1 MTGSAKSSLGFIIIA
16 FFFSGY
22 CGGES
27 STCLTVYKQG
37 GAPAVFQSPKCP
49 RWNWPSPSRSRTGD
63 ARCHAAALQGRR
75 KYQEDR
81 LLCALDLRIPFP
93 GKSGTKDV
101 LVGIAAVFDGHN
113 GAEASD
119 MASRLLLDYF
129 ALHINFLLDA
139 TFSSMTTTR
148 KLLIGRLPSNADHPV
163 IPLRDELMHLY
174 NLDANMQTR
183 RDSLPLKFDDSLH
196 LDIIKEAL
204 LRAIHDIDA
213 TFTKEASNR
222 KLNSGSTATV
232 ALFADGQLMVASI
245 GDSKALLCSEK
256 FETPDEARATLV
268 KLYRERRRNPDS
280 SSPSRFSDFK
290 LEHSNGRLRLIA
302 KELTKDHHPN
312 REDEKNRV
320 EAAGGY
326 VTEWAGVSRVNGQLA
341 VSRAI
346 GDLTFKSY
354 GVISAPEVLDWQ
366 PLLANDSYL
375 VVSSD
380 GIFEK
385 LKVQDV
391 CDRLGEVNN
400 QTSYGAGLPSYCSVS
415 LADCLVNTAFDKGS
429 MDNMAAVVV
438 PLKSN
443 LVSQLQ
449 RKEQSMGDNKYKINS
464 ALPSNTCAL
473 PLPDDVNSGPLQ
485 FKQAQPHATMFNRL
499 LVEVKNGSF
508 YCFYMSEHLI
518 GTSLGQMDNMN
529 DYMSD
534 LPQVLPAS
542 VEPFSGWCL
551 PSATAINENQDQCI
565 NPDSFAT
572 FLGLLESVPF
582 HGFGAN
588 NGTEEISF
596 PDSSYVLKKKFG
608 RGAFGEVWL
617 AFHWNCYQG
626 SNASS
631 WIQEDEN
638 TSKSGAHTNEY
649 ADNVTSSTSTDQYDA
664 NGPDNSFILKRI
676 MLCMLGV
683 IVRRRVSVMWALLSG
698 YLWVAVVLHRL
709 LLTVERGPTV
719 YLSGLREKH
728 FGELF
733 LNAYSISGSSSSAQT
748 SSPQS
753 ASSELDLSEE
763 GLKHIARYIEY
774 FESRYNDI
782 WLVFHHEGVSL
793 SKLMYTVEEAENIP
807 AGEKAEE
814 ASHGQ
819 ILRPSNWWT
828 WLKTTDS
835 GKEEM
840 RRIIWQLLL
849 GLKACH
855 DRNIT
860 HRDIK
865 PGKKYSDVN
874 GSSSS
879 VQSVIDI
886 KSGRCLKGAP
896 KGDYNFKTK
905 MRIIDFGSAL
915 DEFTMKHYY
924 GSVGPSR
931 AEQTHDYAPPEAI
944 MNSSWHRG
952 PTSLTLKYDMWSV
965 GVVIL
970 EMILGSPNVFDISSV
985 TRALLDQHIRGW
997 SENFKELAY
1006 KLRSF
1011 MEMCILIPGSS
1022 LKHGG
1027 ASSKQGGISL
1037 ASWKCS
1043 EEFFGEQIKS
1053 RDPLK
1058 IGFPNVWA
1066 LRLVRSLLQWYPEDR
1081 MNVDEALRHPYLQ
1094 PPPSS

>member
-1 MTGSAKSSLGFIIIA
+1 MIEPAQFLQLISFRFRFSRRNPSNRVFHRRHKPCKGGGKMTPSVLNPGFLIVLFLASS
-16 FFFSGY
+16 

-27 STCLTVYKQG
+27 STCLTVYKEG

-49 RWNWPSPSRSRTGD
+49 RWTLRNWASPSRSR
-63 ARCHAAALQGRR
+63 CHTAAIQGRR
-75 KYQEDR
+75 HYQEDR
-81 LLCALDLRIPFP
+81 VLCALDLRVPFP

-119 MASRLLLDYF
+119 MASKLLFDYF

-139 TFSSMTTTR
+139 TFSAMTS
-148 KLLIGRLPSNADHPV
+148 KSIARLPSEGEHGV
-163 IPLRDELMHLY
+163 IPHGAIPDEIMHLY
-174 NLDANMQTR
+174 NLDFYMQLSALL
-183 RDSLPLKFDDSLH
+183 RDSLPLNFDDSLH

-213 TFTKEASNR
+213 TFTKEASNQ
-222 KLNSGSTATV
+222 KLNSGSTATI
-232 ALFADGQLMVASI
+232 ALIADGQLMVASI

-256 FETPDEARATLV
+256 FETPEEARATLV
-268 KLYRERRRNPDS
+268 RLYRERRRNQG

-290 LEHSNGRLRLIA
+290 LEHGNGLLRLVA

-326 VTEWAGVSRVNGQLA
+326 VTDWAGVPRVNGQLA
-341 VSRAI
+341 VSRSI

-354 GVISAPEVLDWQ
+354 GVISAPEVMDWQ
-366 PLLANDSYL
+366 PLVANDSYL

-385 LKVQDV
+385 LEVQDV
-391 CDRLGEVNN
+391 CDRLSEANN
-400 QTSYGAGLPSYCSVS
+400 QTSSGAEVPSYCSIS
-415 LADCLVNTAFDKGS
+415 LADCLINTAFNRGS
-429 MDNMAAVVV
+429 MDNMAAAVV

-449 RKEQSMGDNKYKINS
+449 RKEQSMSDNKDKIDS
-464 ALPSNTCAL
+464 ALPSAL
-473 PLPDDVNSGPLQ
+473 PLPNDIYSGPL
-485 FKQAQPHATMFNRL
+485 KSNQAQPLATMFNRL

-508 YCFYMSEHLI
+508 CCFYMSEHLI
-518 GTSLGQMDNMN
+518 GASQGQVDDLNA
-529 DYMSD
+529 YMGD
-534 LPQVLPAS
+534 WPQVLPAAA
-542 VEPFSGWCL
+542 EPFSGWCL
-551 PSATAINENQDQCI
+551 PSGMAVNENQDQCI

-572 FLGLLESVPF
+572 FLGLLESVPL

-588 NGTEEISF
+588 NGTDENSF

-626 SNASS
+626 NNATGL
-631 WIQEDEN
+631 IQEDEN
-638 TSKSGAHTNEY
+638 TSKNGVHISDETG
-649 ADNVTSSTSTDQYDA
+649 NVTSNTSTDHYDA
-664 NGPDNSFILKRI
+664 DGPDNSFILKRI
-676 MLCMLGV
+676 M
-683 IVRRRVSVMWALLSG
+683 
-698 YLWVAVVLHRL
+698 
-709 LLTVERGPTV
+709 VERGPTV

-733 LNAYSISGSSSSAQT
+733 LNAYNISGSSSAAGA
-748 SSPQS
+748 SSSQS
-753 ASSELDLSEE
+753 ASSGLDLSEQ
-763 GLKHIARYIEY
+763 GLTHIARYIEY

-793 SKLMYTVEEAENIP
+793 SKLMYTVEEAENSS

-819 ILRPSNWWT
+819 ILRPSKWWT
-828 WLKTTDS
+828 WLKTTES
-835 GKEEM
+835 GNEEM

-865 PGKKYSDVN
+865 PEN
-874 GSSSS
+874 M
-879 VQSVIDI
+879 VICLEDI
-886 KSGRCLKGAP
+886 KSGRCLKGVP
-896 KGDYNFKTK
+896 NGNYNFKAK

-915 DEFTMKHYY
+915 DEFTIKHYY
-924 GSVGPSR
+924 GSTGPSR
-931 AEQTHDYAPPEAI
+931 AEQTQDYAPPEAI
-944 MNSSWHRG
+944 LNSSWHRG

-965 GVVIL
+965 GVVML
-970 EMILGSPNVFDISSV
+970 EMILGSPNVFEISSV

-1006 KLRSF
+1006 KLRSL

-1043 EEFFGEQIKS
+1043 EEFFAEQIKS

-1066 LRLVRSLLQWYPEDR
+1066 LRLVRGLLQWHPEDR
-1081 MNVDEALRHPYLQ
+1081 MSVDEALQHSYFQ
-1094 PPPSS
+1094 PPPSSGV

>member
-631 WIQEDEN
+631 WIREDEN

-676 MLCMLGV
+676 M
-683 IVRRRVSVMWALLSG
+683 
-698 YLWVAVVLHRL
+698 
-709 LLTVERGPTV
+709 VERGPTV

-865 PGKKYSDVN
+865 PEN
-874 GSSSS
+874 M
-879 VQSVIDI
+879 VICLEDI

-905 MRIIDFGSAL
+905 TRIIDFGSAL

-1081 MNVDEALRHPYLQ
+1081 MNVDEALRHPYFQ

>member
-1 MTGSAKSSLGFIIIA
+1 MTASVKSSLVFIIIA
-16 FFFSGY
+16 FFFFFWGY
-22 CGGES
+22 CRGES

-49 RWNWPSPSRSRTGD
+49 RWNWPSSSSSSSRSRTGES
-63 ARCHAAALQGRR
+63 ARCHTAALQGRR
-75 KYQEDR
+75 NYQEDR

-119 MASRLLLDYF
+119 MSSRLLLDYF
-129 ALHINFLLDA
+129 ALHLNFLLDA
-139 TFSSMTTTR
+139 TFSSLTTTTR
-148 KLLIGRLPSNADHPV
+148 KLIGRLPSNGDHPV
-163 IPLRDELMHLY
+163 IPPLRDEI
-174 NLDANMQTR
+174 MQF
-183 RDSLPLKFDDSLH
+183 RDSLPLNFDDSLH

-245 GDSKALLCSEK
+245 GDSKALLCSQK
-256 FETPDEARATLV
+256 FETPEEARATLV
-268 KLYRERRRNPDS
+268 KLYREQRRNPDS

-290 LEHSNGRLRLIA
+290 LEHRNGRLRLIA
-302 KELTKDHHPN
+302 KELTKDHHPS
-312 REDEKNRV
+312 REDEKSRV

-415 LADCLVNTAFDKGS
+415 LADCLVNTAFAKGS

-443 LVSQLQ
+443 LVSQHQ
-449 RKEQSMGDNKYKINS
+449 RKEQSMVDNKYKINS

-473 PLPDDVNSGPLQ
+473 PLPDDINSGPLQ
-485 FKQAQPHATMFNRL
+485 LKQVQPHATMFNRL

-518 GTSLGQMDNMN
+518 GTSLGQMDNFN
-529 DYMSD
+529 GSMSD

-551 PSATAINENQDQCI
+551 PSATAINEHQDQCI

-626 SNASS
+626 SNATS

-638 TSKSGAHTNEY
+638 TSKSGGHTNGY
-649 ADNVTSSTSTDQYDA
+649 ADNSTSTDHHDA

-676 MLCMLGV
+676 M
-683 IVRRRVSVMWALLSG
+683 
-698 YLWVAVVLHRL
+698 
-709 LLTVERGPTV
+709 VERGPTV

-748 SSPQS
+748 SSSQS
-753 ASSELDLSEE
+753 ASSELNLSEE

-807 AGEKAEE
+807 TGEKAKE

-828 WLKTTDS
+828 WLKTTES

-865 PGKKYSDVN
+865 PEN
-874 GSSSS
+874 M
-879 VQSVIDI
+879 VICLEDL

-924 GSVGPSR
+924 GSAGPSR

-965 GVVIL
+965 GVVML

-1027 ASSKQGGISL
+1027 GSSKQGGGISL

-1081 MNVDEALRHPYLQ
+1081 VSVDEALQHPYFQ

>member
-174 NLDANMQTR
+174 NLDANMQLT
-183 RDSLPLKFDDSLH
+183 
-196 LDIIKEAL
+196 L

-676 MLCMLGV
+676 MVCLCMLGV

-709 LLTVERGPTV
+709 LLT
-719 YLSGLREKH
+719 
-728 FGELF
+728 
-733 LNAYSISGSSSSAQT
+733 
-748 SSPQS
+748 
-753 ASSELDLSEE
+753 
-763 GLKHIARYIEY
+763 
-774 FESRYNDI
+774 
-782 WLVFHHEGVSL
+782 GVSL

-828 WLKTTDS
+828 W
-835 GKEEM
+835 
-840 RRIIWQLLL
+840 
-849 GLKACH
+849 
-855 DRNIT
+855 
-860 HRDIK
+860 
-865 PGKKYSDVN
+865 
-874 GSSSS
+874 
-879 VQSVIDI
+879 
-886 KSGRCLKGAP
+886 
-896 KGDYNFKTK
+896 
-905 MRIIDFGSAL
+905 RIIDFGSAL

-1058 IGFPNVWA
+1058 IG
-1066 LRLVRSLLQWYPEDR
+1066 LV
-1081 MNVDEALRHPYLQ
+1081 
-1094 PPPSS
+1094 

>member
-163 IPLRDELMHLY
+163 IPLRDEIMHLY

-499 LVEVKNGSF
+499 LVEVKNRSF

-617 AFHWNCYQG
+617 AFHWNFYQG

-676 MLCMLGV
+676 M
-683 IVRRRVSVMWALLSG
+683 
-698 YLWVAVVLHRL
+698 
-709 LLTVERGPTV
+709 VERGPTV

-763 GLKHIARYIEY
+763 GLKHIARYIES

-835 GKEEM
+835 GKEEI

-865 PGKKYSDVN
+865 PEN
-874 GSSSS
+874 M
-879 VQSVIDI
+879 VICLEDI

-1081 MNVDEALRHPYLQ
+1081 MNVDEALRHPYFQ

>member
-1 MTGSAKSSLGFIIIA
+1 MSIDKSFKSHPSHAGKKMTSIINSWLLITSFVLFLLA
-16 FFFSGY
+16 IN
-22 CGGES
+22 CRGES
-27 STCLTVYKQG
+27 STCLAVYKQG

-49 RWNWPSPSRSRTGD
+49 RWNLHNWGQSG
-63 ARCHAAALQGRR
+63 AGRCHTAAIRGRR
-75 KYQEDR
+75 NYQEDR

-93 GKSGTKDV
+93 GKTGTKDV

-113 GAEASD
+113 GAEASE
-119 MASRLLLDYF
+119 MASKLLLDYF

-139 TFSSMTTTR
+139 TFSAMTR
-148 KLLIGRLPSNADHPV
+148 KMIGRLPTKGEHGV
-163 IPLRDELMHLY
+163 ILHGVSRDDIMHLY
-174 NLDANMQTR
+174 NLDFQMQF
-183 RDSLPLKFDDSLH
+183 RDSLPLNFDDSLH
-196 LDIIKEAL
+196 LDIMKEAL

-213 TFTKEASNR
+213 TFTKEASAR
-222 KLNSGSTATV
+222 KLNSGSTATI
-232 ALFADGQLMVASI
+232 ALIADGQLMVASI

-256 FETPDEARATLV
+256 FETLEEARGTLV
-268 KLYRERRRNPDS
+268 KLYRERRRNRG

-290 LEHSNGRLRLIA
+290 LEHGNGLLHFIA

-312 REDEKNRV
+312 REDEKIRV

-326 VTEWAGVSRVNGQLA
+326 VTEWAGVPRVNGQLT
-341 VSRAI
+341 VSRSI
-346 GDLTFKSY
+346 GDLTYKSY
-354 GVISAPEVLDWQ
+354 GVISAPEVMDWQ

-385 LKVQDV
+385 LEVQEV
-391 CDRLGEVNN
+391 CDRLWEVNN
-400 QTSYGAGLPSYCSVS
+400 QTSSGAGVPSYCSIS
-415 LADCLVNTAFDKGS
+415 LADCLVNTAFEKGS

-443 LVSQLQ
+443 LVTQLHW
-449 RKEQSMGDNKYKINS
+449 KEQSMNDNKDKIAS
-464 ALPSNTCAL
+464 ALPTNNCAL
-473 PLPDDVNSGPLQ
+473 PLPNDINLGPLQ
-485 FKQAQPHATMFNRL
+485 LKQAQPLATMFNRL

-508 YCFYMSEHLI
+508 CRFYMSENLI
-518 GTSLGQMDNMN
+518 GASQGQMDNLN
-529 DYMSD
+529 GYMGD

-542 VEPFSGWCL
+542 AEPFPGWCL
-551 PSATAINENQDQCI
+551 SSGTATNENQDQCI

-572 FLGLLESVPF
+572 FLGLLESVPL

-588 NGTEEISF
+588 NGTDEIPF

-617 AFHWNCYQG
+617 AFHWNCYEG
-626 SNASS
+626 NNATSS
-631 WIQEDEN
+631 IDEDKN
-638 TSKSGAHTNEY
+638 TSKNGVH
-649 ADNVTSSTSTDQYDA
+649 YDA
-664 NGPDNSFILKRI
+664 DGPNNSFILKRI
-676 MLCMLGV
+676 M
-683 IVRRRVSVMWALLSG
+683 
-698 YLWVAVVLHRL
+698 
-709 LLTVERGPTV
+709 VERGPTV

-733 LNAYSISGSSSSAQT
+733 LNAYNISESSSATQT
-748 SSPQS
+748 SSSQP
-753 ASSELDLSEE
+753 ASSGLGLSEE

-793 SKLMYTVEEAENIP
+793 SKLMYTAEEAENSS

-819 ILRPSNWWT
+819 ILRPSKWWT
-828 WLKTTDS
+828 WLKTTES

-865 PGKKYSDVN
+865 PEN
-874 GSSSS
+874 M
-879 VQSVIDI
+879 VICIEDI
-886 KSGRCLKGAP
+886 KSGRCLKGVP
-896 KGDYNFKTK
+896 NGDHNFKTK

-915 DEFTMKHYY
+915 DEYTMKHLY
-924 GSVGPSR
+924 GSTGPSR

-944 MNSSWHRG
+944 MNSSWHHG

-965 GVVIL
+965 GVVML
-970 EMILGSPNVFDISSV
+970 EMILGSPNVFEISSV

-1006 KLRSF
+1006 KLRSL

-1027 ASSKQGGISL
+1027 ASAKQGGISL

-1043 EEFFGEQIKS
+1043 EEFFAEQIKS

-1066 LRLVRSLLQWYPEDR
+1066 LRRTE
-1081 MNVDEALRHPYLQ
+1081 
-1094 PPPSS
+1094 

>member
-1 MTGSAKSSLGFIIIA
+1 MVSKIKSCLLNLGFLVSLLA
-16 FFFSGY
+16 NH

-27 STCLTVYKQG
+27 STCLAVYKEG
-37 GAPAVFQSPKCP
+37 GAPGVFQSPKCP
-49 RWNWPSPSRSRTGD
+49 RWNLHNWGWGASRTQSASGP
-63 ARCHAAALQGRR
+63 CHTAAIQGRR
-75 KYQEDR
+75 NYQEDR

-93 GKSGTKDV
+93 RKSGTKDV

-113 GAEASD
+113 GAEASE
-119 MASRLLLDYF
+119 MASNLFLDYF

-139 TFSSMTTTR
+139 TFSAMTR
-148 KLLIGRLPSNADHPV
+148 KLIGRLPTHPEHGLILHGV
-163 IPLRDELMHLY
+163 SQDEITHLY
-174 NLDANMQTR
+174 NLDFLLQF
-183 RDSLPLKFDDSLH
+183 RDSLPLDFDDSLH
-196 LDIIKEAL
+196 LDIMKEAL

-213 TFTKEASNR
+213 TFTKEASTR
-222 KLNSGSTATV
+222 KLISGSTATI
-232 ALFADGQLMVASI
+232 ALIADGQLMVASI

-256 FETPDEARATLV
+256 FETPEEARATLV
-268 KLYRERRRNPDS
+268 KLYRERRRNQG

-290 LEHSNGRLRLIA
+290 LEHGNGLLRFIA
-302 KELTKDHHPN
+302 KELTNDHHPN
-312 REDEKNRV
+312 REDEKIRV

-326 VTEWAGVSRVNGQLA
+326 VTEWAGVPRVNGQLTL
-341 VSRAI
+341 SRSI
-346 GDLTFKSY
+346 GDLTYRSY
-354 GVISAPEVLDWQ
+354 GVISAPEVMDWQ

-385 LKVQDV
+385 LEVQEV
-391 CDRLGEVNN
+391 CDRLWEVNN
-400 QTSYGAGLPSYCSVS
+400 QTSSGAGAPSYCSIS
-415 LADCLVNTAFDKGS
+415 LADCLVNTAFEKGS

-443 LVSQLQ
+443 LVTQLQ
-449 RKEQSMGDNKYKINS
+449 RKEQSMTDNQDKI
-464 ALPSNTCAL
+464 AATLPSNNCAM
-473 PLPDDVNSGPLQ
+473 PLPNDMNLGPLQ
-485 FKQAQPHATMFNRL
+485 LKQAQPLATMFNRL

-508 YCFYMSEHLI
+508 CRFYMSENLI
-518 GTSLGQMDNMN
+518 GASQGQLDQLNG
-529 DYMSD
+529 YMGD
-534 LPQVLPAS
+534 LPQVLSAS
-542 VEPFSGWCL
+542 ADSFSGWCL
-551 PSATAINENQDQCI
+551 PSGTATNENRDQCI

-572 FLGLLESVPF
+572 FLGLLESVPL
-582 HGFGAN
+582 HGF
-588 NGTEEISF
+588 NGTDEIPF
-596 PDSSYVLKKKFG
+596 PDLSYVLKKKFG

-626 SNASS
+626 NNATS
-631 WIQEDEN
+631 WNNKAVN
-638 TSKSGAHTNEY
+638 TSKNGVN
-649 ADNVTSSTSTDQYDA
+649 DDA
-664 NGPDNSFILKRI
+664 YVPDNSFILKRI
-676 MLCMLGV
+676 M
-683 IVRRRVSVMWALLSG
+683 
-698 YLWVAVVLHRL
+698 
-709 LLTVERGPTV
+709 VERGSTV

-733 LNAYSISGSSSSAQT
+733 LNAYNKNRSSSATQT
-748 SSPQS
+748 SCSKQ
-753 ASSELDLSEE
+753 ASSELGLSEE

-793 SKLMYTVEEAENIP
+793 SKLMYTVEEAENGS

-819 ILRPSNWWT
+819 ILRPSKWWT
-828 WLKTTDS
+828 WLKTTEA

-840 RRIIWQLLL
+840 QRIIWQLLL

-865 PGKKYSDVN
+865 PEN
-874 GSSSS
+874 M
-879 VQSVIDI
+879 VICLEDI
-886 KSGRCLKGAP
+886 KSGRCLKGVP
-896 KGDYNFKTK
+896 NGDHNFKTT

-915 DEFTMKHYY
+915 DEYTMKHLY
-924 GSVGPSR
+924 GSTGPSR

-944 MNSSWHRG
+944 LNSSWHRG

-965 GVVIL
+965 GVVML
-970 EMILGSPNVFDISSV
+970 EMIIGSPNVFEISSV

-1022 LKHGG
+1022 LNHGG

-1043 EEFFGEQIKS
+1043 EEFLAEQIKS

-1066 LRLVRSLLQWYPEDR
+1066 LRLVRGLLQWYPEDR
-1081 MNVDEALRHPYLQ
+1081 INIDEALQHPYFQ
-1094 PPPSS
+1094 PPPGSCEGRSKVEMRREVDGCRDIKEEKQT

>member
-1 MTGSAKSSLGFIIIA
+1 MTSSIKSSLLNLGLLIIFFV
-16 FFFSGY
+16 FFFLVIN
-22 CGGES
+22 CRGES
-27 STCLTVYKQG
+27 STCLAVYKQG

-49 RWNWPSPSRSRTGD
+49 RWILQNWGSPTHSG
-63 ARCHAAALQGRR
+63 AGRCHTAAIQGRR
-75 KYQEDR
+75 NYQEDR

-93 GKSGTKDV
+93 GKTGTPKDV

-119 MASRLLLDYF
+119 MASKLLLDYF

-139 TFSSMTTTR
+139 TFSAMTR
-148 KLLIGRLPSNADHPV
+148 KLIGRFPTKGDHSV
-163 IPLRDELMHLY
+163 ILHGVSRDEIMHLY
-174 NLDANMQTR
+174 NLDFQMQF
-183 RDSLPLKFDDSLH
+183 RDSLPLHFDDSLP
-196 LDIIKEAL
+196 LDIMKEAL
-204 LRAIHDIDA
+204 LRAIHDIDV

-222 KLNSGSTATV
+222 KLNSGSTATI
-232 ALFADGQLMVASI
+232 ALIADGQLMVASI

-256 FETPDEARATLV
+256 FETLEEARATLV
-268 KLYRERRRNPDS
+268 KLYRERRRNRG

-290 LEHSNGRLRLIA
+290 LEHGNGLLRFIA

-312 REDEKNRV
+312 REDEKIRV

-326 VTEWAGVSRVNGQLA
+326 VTEWAGVPRVNGQLT

-346 GDLTFKSY
+346 GDLTYRSY
-354 GVISAPEVLDWQ
+354 GVISAPEVMDWQ
-366 PLLANDSYL
+366 PLVANDSFL

-385 LKVQDV
+385 LEVQEV
-391 CDRLGEVNN
+391 CDLLWEVNN
-400 QTSYGAGLPSYCSVS
+400 QTSSGAGVPSYCSIS
-415 LADCLVNTAFDKGS
+415 LADCLVNTAFEKGS

-443 LVSQLQ
+443 LVTQLQ
-449 RKEQSMGDNKYKINS
+449 RKEQSMNDNKDKIAS
-464 ALPSNTCAL
+464 ALPCSNCTL
-473 PLPDDVNSGPLQ
+473 PLPNDINLGPLQ
-485 FKQAQPHATMFNRL
+485 LKQAQPLGTMFNRL

-508 YCFYMSEHLI
+508 CRFYMSENLI
-518 GTSLGQMDNMN
+518 GASQGQMNN
-529 DYMSD
+529 LNGYMGD

-542 VEPFSGWCL
+542 AEQFPGWCL
-551 PSATAINENQDQCI
+551 PSGTATNENQDQCI

-572 FLGLLESVPF
+572 FLGLLESVPL
-582 HGFGAN
+582 HGFGAK
-588 NGTEEISF
+588 NGTDEIPF

-617 AFHWNCYQG
+617 AFHWDCYQG
-626 SNASS
+626 NNATSS
-631 WIQEDEN
+631 INEDEN
-638 TSKSGAHTNEY
+638 TSKNGVHN
-649 ADNVTSSTSTDQYDA
+649 DTD
-664 NGPDNSFILKRI
+664 GPNNSFILKRI
-676 MLCMLGV
+676 M
-683 IVRRRVSVMWALLSG
+683 
-698 YLWVAVVLHRL
+698 
-709 LLTVERGPTV
+709 VERGPTV

-733 LNAYSISGSSSSAQT
+733 LNAYNVSESSSATQA
-748 SSPQS
+748 SSSQA
-753 ASSELDLSEE
+753 ASSELGLSEE

-793 SKLMYTVEEAENIP
+793 SKLMYTVEEAEISS
-807 AGEKAEE
+807 EKAEE

-819 ILRPSNWWT
+819 ILRPSKWWT
-828 WLKTTDS
+828 WLKTTES

-865 PGKKYSDVN
+865 PEN
-874 GSSSS
+874 M
-879 VQSVIDI
+879 VICLEDI
-886 KSGRCLKGAP
+886 KSGRCLKGVP
-896 KGDYNFKTK
+896 NGDQNFKTN

-915 DEFTMKHYY
+915 DEYTIKHLY
-924 GSVGPSR
+924 GSTGPSR

-944 MNSSWHRG
+944 LNSSWHHG

-965 GVVIL
+965 GVVML
-970 EMILGSPNVFDISSV
+970 EMILGSPNVFEISSV

-1006 KLRSF
+1006 KLRSL

-1043 EEFFGEQIKS
+1043 EEFFAEQIKS

-1066 LRLVRSLLQWYPEDR
+1066 LRLVRGLLQWYPEDR
-1081 MNVDEALRHPYLQ
+1081 VTVDEALQHPYFQ

>member
-1 MTGSAKSSLGFIIIA
+1 MTSSVKLTLLNLLFTVLLLAIN
-16 FFFSGY
+16 

-27 STCLTVYKQG
+27 STCLTIYKEG

-49 RWNWPSPSRSRTGD
+49 RWNLRNWGSRTRSSGGG
-63 ARCHAAALQGRR
+63 RCHTAAIQGRR

-93 GKSGTKDV
+93 GKSGTRDV
-101 LVGIAAVFDGHN
+101 MVGIAAVFDGHN

-119 MASRLLLDYF
+119 MASKLLLDYF

-139 TFSSMTTTR
+139 TFSAMT
-148 KLLIGRLPSNADHPV
+148 KKLIGRLPSQEEHGV
-163 IPLRDELMHLY
+163 ILHLY
-174 NLDANMQTR
+174 NLDLKLQF
-183 RDSLPLKFDDSLH
+183 RDSLPINLYDSLH
-196 LDIIKEAL
+196 LDIMKEAL
-204 LRAIHDIDA
+204 LRSIHDIDA

-222 KLNSGSTATV
+222 KLNSGSTATIV
-232 ALFADGQLMVASI
+232 LMADGQVMVASI

-256 FETPDEARATLV
+256 FETPEEARATLV
-268 KLYRERRRNPDS
+268 KLYRERRSNPDS

-290 LEHSNGRLRLIA
+290 LDHSNGQLRLIA

-312 REDEKNRV
+312 REDEKIRV

-326 VTEWAGVSRVNGQLA
+326 VTEWAGVPRVNGQLA
-341 VSRAI
+341 VSRSI
-346 GDLTFKSY
+346 GDITYKSY
-354 GVISAPEVLDWQ
+354 GVISAPEVMDWQ

-385 LKVQDV
+385 LEVQDV

-400 QTSYGAGLPSYCSVS
+400 QTSSGARVPSYCSTS

-443 LVSQLQ
+443 LASQLQ
-449 RKEQSMGDNKYKINS
+449 RREHSMSDNTDKIAS
-464 ALPSNTCAL
+464 ALPSNTYAL
-473 PLPDDVNSGPLQ
+473 PSVPNDINSGPLQ
-485 FKQAQPHATMFNRL
+485 LKQAQPLATMFNRL

-508 YCFYMSEHLI
+508 CCFYMSENLI
-518 GTSLGQMDNMN
+518 GESQGIMDDMHG
-529 DYMSD
+529 YMGD

-542 VEPFSGWCL
+542 AEPFSGWCL
-551 PSATAINENQDQCI
+551 PSGTATNENQDQCI
-565 NPDSFAT
+565 NPDSFAI
-572 FLGLLESVPF
+572 FLGLLESVPL

-588 NGTEEISF
+588 NGTDEIPF

-617 AFHWNCYQG
+617 AFHWNCNQG
-626 SNASS
+626 SNATS

-638 TSKSGAHTNEY
+638 TSKNGVHINEY
-649 ADNVTSSTSTDQYDA
+649 TDNVTSNTSTDHHA
-664 NGPDNSFILKRI
+664 AGVPDNSFILKRI
-676 MLCMLGV
+676 M
-683 IVRRRVSVMWALLSG
+683 
-698 YLWVAVVLHRL
+698 
-709 LLTVERGPTV
+709 VERGPTV
-719 YLSGLREKH
+719 YLSGLREKY

-733 LNAYSISGSSSSAQT
+733 LNAYNRSRSS
-748 SSPQS
+748 QS

-793 SKLMYTVEEAENIP
+793 SKLMYTVEEAENSS

-814 ASHGQ
+814 TRHAQ
-819 ILRPSNWWT
+819 ILRPSKWWT
-828 WLKTTDS
+828 WLKKTES

-865 PGKKYSDVN
+865 PEN
-874 GSSSS
+874 M
-879 VQSVIDI
+879 VICLEDI
-886 KSGRCLKGAP
+886 KSGRCLKGVP
-896 KGDYNFKTK
+896 NGDYNFKSK

-924 GSVGPSR
+924 GSTGPSR
-931 AEQTHDYAPPEAI
+931 AEQTHDYAPPEA
-944 MNSSWHRG
+944 MLNSSWHRG

-965 GVVIL
+965 GVVML
-970 EMILGSPNVFDISSV
+970 EMILGSPNVFDISFV

-1027 ASSKQGGISL
+1027 ISSKRGGISL
-1037 ASWKCS
+1037 ATWKCS
-1043 EEFFGEQIKS
+1043 EEFFAEQIKS

-1066 LRLVRSLLQWYPEDR
+1066 LRLVRGLLQWYPEDR
-1081 MNVDEALRHPYLQ
+1081 LNVDEALQHPYFH

>member
-1 MTGSAKSSLGFIIIA
+1 LRCCLVHRLQSSPSTTEAGELRGFLGILNHVRGKMTGSAKSSLGFIIIA

-93 GKSGTKDV
+93 AGKSGTKDV

-148 KLLIGRLPSNADHPV
+148 KLLIGTLPSNADHPV
-163 IPLRDELMHLY
+163 IPLRDEIMHLY

-312 REDEKNRV
+312 REDEKDRV

-400 QTSYGAGLPSYCSVS
+400 QTSYGAGLASYCSVS

-631 WIQEDEN
+631 WI
-638 TSKSGAHTNEY
+638 HTNEY
-649 ADNVTSSTSTDQYDA
+649 ADNVTSSTSTDQYDP

-676 MLCMLGV
+676 M
-683 IVRRRVSVMWALLSG
+683 
-698 YLWVAVVLHRL
+698 
-709 LLTVERGPTV
+709 VERGPTV

-865 PGKKYSDVN
+865 PEN
-874 GSSSS
+874 M
-879 VQSVIDI
+879 VICLEDI

-1027 ASSKQGGISL
+1027 ASPKQGGISL

-1066 LRLVRSLLQWYPEDR
+1066 LRLVRSLLQWYPVR
-1081 MNVDEALRHPYLQ
+1081 SSCLFSLYVYTLQ
-1094 PPPSS
+1094 LSYP

>member
-1 MTGSAKSSLGFIIIA
+1 MKASVKSNLGLIIA
-16 FFFSGY
+16 FFFFAGY

-49 RWNWPSPSRSRTGD
+49 RWNWPSRSHSRTGGD
-63 ARCHAAALQGRR
+63 ARCHTASLQGRR

-93 GKSGTKDV
+93 RSKSGGTKDV

-139 TFSSMTTTR
+139 TFSSITTMT
-148 KLLIGRLPSNADHPV
+148 KRLPSK
-163 IPLRDELMHLY
+163 RDEII
-174 NLDANMQTR
+174 DFNMQL
-183 RDSLPLKFDDSLH
+183 RDSLPLNFDDSLH

-232 ALFADGQLMVASI
+232 ALFADGHLMVASI

-256 FETPDEARATLV
+256 FETPEEARATLV
-268 KLYRERRRNPDS
+268 KLYRERRSNPDSS

-449 RKEQSMGDNKYKINS
+449 RKEQSMGDNKYQITS

-473 PLPDDVNSGPLQ
+473 PLPDDINSGPLT
-485 FKQAQPHATMFNRL
+485 FKQAQPHPHATMFNRL

-508 YCFYMSEHLI
+508 ACFYMSEHLV
-518 GTSLGQMDNMN
+518 GTSLVQWDNLN
-529 DYMSD
+529 AYVND

-551 PSATAINENQDQCI
+551 PSATAVNENQDQCI

-572 FLGLLESVPF
+572 FLGLLESVPL
-582 HGFGAN
+582 HGFG
-588 NGTEEISF
+588 NGTEEIPF

-626 SNASS
+626 SNA
-631 WIQEDEN
+631 
-638 TSKSGAHTNEY
+638 TSGGHTNEY
-649 ADNVTSSTSTDQYDA
+649 ADNVTSSTSTDHYDT

-676 MLCMLGV
+676 M
-683 IVRRRVSVMWALLSG
+683 
-698 YLWVAVVLHRL
+698 
-709 LLTVERGPTV
+709 VERGPTV

-733 LNAYSISGSSSSAQT
+733 LNAYSISGSPSAQK

-753 ASSELDLSEE
+753 ASSDMDLSEE

-793 SKLMYTVEEAENIP
+793 SKLMYTVEDIH

-814 ASHGQ
+814 ASHAQ

-828 WLKTTDS
+828 WLKTTES

-865 PGKKYSDVN
+865 PENMVICLEDV
-874 GSSSS
+874 
-879 VQSVIDI
+879 

-896 KGDYNFKTK
+896 NGDYNFKTK

-944 MNSSWHRG
+944 LNSSWHRG
-952 PTSLTLKYDMWSV
+952 PTSLTVKYDMWSV
-965 GVVIL
+965 GVVML
-970 EMILGSPNVFDISSV
+970 EMILGSPNVFEISSV

-1027 ASSKQGGISL
+1027 ASSKQVGISL

-1043 EEFFGEQIKS
+1043 EEFFGEQIKN

-1081 MNVDEALRHPYLQ
+1081 LNVDEALQHPYFQ

>member
-1 MTGSAKSSLGFIIIA
+1 LQSSPSTTEAGELRGFLGILNHVRGKMTGSAKSSLGFIIIA

-93 GKSGTKDV
+93 AGKSGTKDV

-148 KLLIGRLPSNADHPV
+148 KLLIGTLPSNADHPV
-163 IPLRDELMHLY
+163 IPLRDEIMHLY

-312 REDEKNRV
+312 REDEKDRV

-400 QTSYGAGLPSYCSVS
+400 QTSYGAGLASYCSVS

-631 WIQEDEN
+631 WI
-638 TSKSGAHTNEY
+638 HTNEY
-649 ADNVTSSTSTDQYDA
+649 ADNVTSSTSTDQYDP

-676 MLCMLGV
+676 M
-683 IVRRRVSVMWALLSG
+683 
-698 YLWVAVVLHRL
+698 
-709 LLTVERGPTV
+709 VERGPTV

-865 PGKKYSDVN
+865 PEN
-874 GSSSS
+874 M
-879 VQSVIDI
+879 VICLEDI

-1027 ASSKQGGISL
+1027 ASPKQGGISL

-1066 LRLVRSLLQWYPEDR
+1066 LRLVRSLLQWYPVR
-1081 MNVDEALRHPYLQ
+1081 SSCLFSLYVYTLQ
-1094 PPPSS
+1094 LSYP

>member
-1 MTGSAKSSLGFIIIA
+1 MTSIVKSSLLHLRFLISFILLFLAIN
-16 FFFSGY
+16 

-27 STCLTVYKQG
+27 LTCLTVYKEG

-49 RWNWPSPSRSRTGD
+49 RWNLHNWGSPTHNGGG
-63 ARCHAAALQGRR
+63 RCHTAAIQGRR

-81 LLCALDLRIPFP
+81 VLCAFDLRIPFP

-113 GAEASD
+113 GPEASE
-119 MASRLLLDYF
+119 MASKLLLDYF

-139 TFSSMTTTR
+139 TFSAMTR
-148 KLLIGRLPSNADHPV
+148 KLIGKLPATGEHGV
-163 IPLRDELMHLY
+163 ILHGLSRDEI
-174 NLDANMQTR
+174 MQFQ
-183 RDSLPLKFDDSLH
+183 DSLLLKFDDSLH
-196 LDIIKEAL
+196 LDIMKDAL

-213 TFTKEASNR
+213 TFTKEASKR
-222 KLNSGSTATV
+222 KLNSGSTATI
-232 ALFADGQLMVASI
+232 ALIADGQLMVASI

-256 FETPDEARATLV
+256 FETQEEARATLV
-268 KLYRERRRNPDS
+268 KLYRERRRNRG
-280 SSPSRFSDFK
+280 SSPTRFSEFK

-312 REDEKNRV
+312 REDEKIRV

-326 VTEWAGVSRVNGQLA
+326 VTEWAGVPRVNGQLA
-341 VSRAI
+341 VSRSI
-346 GDLTFKSY
+346 GDLTYKSY
-354 GVISAPEVLDWQ
+354 GVISAPEVMDWQ
-366 PLLANDSYL
+366 PLAANDSYL

-385 LKVQDV
+385 LEVQDV
-391 CDRLGEVNN
+391 CDRLWEVNN
-400 QTSYGAGLPSYCSVS
+400 QTSSGAGLPSYCSIS
-415 LADCLVNTAFDKGS
+415 LADCLVNTALEKGS

-443 LVSQLQ
+443 LVSQLR
-449 RKEQSMGDNKYKINS
+449 RKEQSMSDNKDKIAS

-473 PLPDDVNSGPLQ
+473 PLPNDLNSGPLQ
-485 FKQAQPHATMFNRL
+485 LKQAQPLATMFNRL

-508 YCFYMSEHLI
+508 CRFYMSENLI
-518 GTSLGQMDNMN
+518 GASHGQMDDLNG
-529 DYMSD
+529 YMGD

-542 VEPFSGWCL
+542 AEPFSGWCL
-551 PSATAINENQDQCI
+551 PSGTAINENQDQCI

-572 FLGLLESVPF
+572 FLGLLESVPL

-588 NGTEEISF
+588 NGTDEISF

-626 SNASS
+626 NNATS
-631 WIQEDEN
+631 WIKEDEN
-638 TSKSGAHTNEY
+638 TSKNDVHINEY
-649 ADNVTSSTSTDQYDA
+649 TDKVTSNTSTDHYDSD
-664 NGPDNSFILKRI
+664 GPDNSFILKRI
-676 MLCMLGV
+676 M
-683 IVRRRVSVMWALLSG
+683 
-698 YLWVAVVLHRL
+698 
-709 LLTVERGPTV
+709 VERGPTV

-733 LNAYSISGSSSSAQT
+733 LSAFNISGSSSATQT
-748 SSPQS
+748 SSSQS

-793 SKLMYTVEEAENIP
+793 SKLMYTVEEADNSS
-807 AGEKAEE
+807 AGEKAEK

-819 ILRPSNWWT
+819 ILRPSKWWT
-828 WLKTTDS
+828 WLKTTES

-865 PGKKYSDVN
+865 PEN
-874 GSSSS
+874 M
-879 VQSVIDI
+879 VICLEDI
-886 KSGRCLKGAP
+886 KSGRCLKGVP
-896 KGDYNFKTK
+896 NGDHNFKTK

-915 DEFTMKHYY
+915 DEFTIKHLY
-924 GSVGPSR
+924 GSTGPSR

-944 MNSSWHRG
+944 LNSSWHHG

-965 GVVIL
+965 GVVML
-970 EMILGSPNVFDISSV
+970 EMILGSPNVFEISPV

-997 SENFKELAY
+997 NENFKDLAY

-1053 RDPLK
+1053 RDRLK

-1066 LRLVRSLLQWYPEDR
+1066 LRLVRGLLQWYPEDR
-1081 MNVDEALRHPYLQ
+1081 MNVDEALQHPYFQ

>member
-1 MTGSAKSSLGFIIIA
+1 MTGSAKSNLGFIIIA
-16 FFFSGY
+16 FFFFFFSGY

-63 ARCHAAALQGRR
+63 ARCHTAALQGRR

-139 TFSSMTTTR
+139 TFSSMTTPT
-148 KLLIGRLPSNADHPV
+148 KQLIGRLPSNGDHPV
-163 IPLRDELMHLY
+163 IPLRDEIMHLY
-174 NLDANMQTR
+174 NLDPNMQTR
-183 RDSLPLKFDDSLH
+183 DPLPLKFDDSLH
-196 LDIIKEAL
+196 LNIIKEAL

-213 TFTKEASNR
+213 TFTMEASNR

-245 GDSKALLCSEK
+245 GDSKALLCSGK

-400 QTSYGAGLPSYCSVS
+400 QTSYGAELPSYCSVS

-443 LVSQLQ
+443 LVSQRQ
-449 RKEQSMGDNKYKINS
+449 RKEQSIGNNKYKINS

-473 PLPDDVNSGPLQ
+473 PLPGDISSGPLQ

-508 YCFYMSEHLI
+508 YCFYMSEHLM
-518 GTSLGQMDNMN
+518 GTSLGQMDNLN

-551 PSATAINENQDQCI
+551 PSATATNENQDQCI

-588 NGTEEISF
+588 NGTEEIPF

-626 SNASS
+626 SNATS

-638 TSKSGAHTNEY
+638 TSKSGGHTNEY
-649 ADNVTSSTSTDQYDA
+649 VDNVTSSTSTDHYDA
-664 NGPDNSFILKRI
+664 HAPDNSFILKRI
-676 MLCMLGV
+676 M
-683 IVRRRVSVMWALLSG
+683 
-698 YLWVAVVLHRL
+698 
-709 LLTVERGPTV
+709 VERGPTV

-733 LNAYSISGSSSSAQT
+733 LNAHSISGSSSAQT

-819 ILRPSNWWT
+819 ILRPSNWWK

-865 PGKKYSDVN
+865 PEN
-874 GSSSS
+874 M
-879 VQSVIDI
+879 VICLEDI

-944 MNSSWHRG
+944 LNSSWHRG
-952 PTSLTLKYDMWSV
+952 QTSLTMKYDMWSV
-965 GVVIL
+965 GVVML

-1081 MNVDEALRHPYLQ
+1081 MNVDEALQHPYFQ
-1094 PPPSS
+1094 PLPSS

>member
-1 MTGSAKSSLGFIIIA
+1 M
-16 FFFSGY
+16 
-22 CGGES
+22 
-27 STCLTVYKQG
+27 
-37 GAPAVFQSPKCP
+37 FQSPKCP

-631 WIQEDEN
+631 WIREDEN

-676 MLCMLGV
+676 M
-683 IVRRRVSVMWALLSG
+683 
-698 YLWVAVVLHRL
+698 
-709 LLTVERGPTV
+709 VERGPTV

-865 PGKKYSDVN
+865 PEN
-874 GSSSS
+874 M
-879 VQSVIDI
+879 VICLEDI

-905 MRIIDFGSAL
+905 TRIIDFGSAL

-1081 MNVDEALRHPYLQ
+1081 MNVDEALRHPYFQ

>member
-1 MTGSAKSSLGFIIIA
+1 MGILNHVRGKMTGSAKSSLGFIIIA

-256 FETPDEARATLV
+256 FETPEEARATLV

-312 REDEKNRV
+312 REDEKIV
-320 EAAGGY
+320 LKLQE
-326 VTEWAGVSRVNGQLA
+326 VMSPNGP
-341 VSRAI
+341 VCP
-346 GDLTFKSY
+346 DY

-631 WIQEDEN
+631 WIREDEN

-676 MLCMLGV
+676 M
-683 IVRRRVSVMWALLSG
+683 
-698 YLWVAVVLHRL
+698 
-709 LLTVERGPTV
+709 VERGPTV

-865 PGKKYSDVN
+865 PEN
-874 GSSSS
+874 M
-879 VQSVIDI
+879 VICLEDI

-905 MRIIDFGSAL
+905 TRIIDFGSAL

-1081 MNVDEALRHPYLQ
+1081 MNVDEALRHPYFQ

>member
-1 MTGSAKSSLGFIIIA
+1 MTARVKSSLVFIIA
-16 FFFSGY
+16 FFFFFSFWGH

-49 RWNWPSPSRSRTGD
+49 RWNRPSRSRTGD
-63 ARCHAAALQGRR
+63 ARCHTASLQGRR
-75 KYQEDR
+75 RYQEDR

-93 GKSGTKDV
+93 GKSGAKDV

-139 TFSSMTTTR
+139 TFSSMTTTTIR
-148 KLLIGRLPSNADHPV
+148 KLIGRRLPSKGDHHPV
-163 IPLRDELMHLY
+163 IQPRDEIMHLY
-174 NLDANMQTR
+174 NLDLNMQM
-183 RDSLPLKFDDSLH
+183 RDSLPLNFDDSLH

-256 FETPDEARATLV
+256 FETPEEARATLV

-312 REDEKNRV
+312 REDEKDRV

-366 PLLANDSYL
+366 PLVANDSYL

-400 QTSYGAGLPSYCSVS
+400 QTSYGAGVPSYCSNS

-449 RKEQSMGDNKYKINS
+449 RKEQSMGDNRDKIKS

-473 PLPDDVNSGPLQ
+473 PLPDINSGPLQ
-485 FKQAQPHATMFNRL
+485 FKQPQPHATMFNRL

-508 YCFYMSEHLI
+508 YCFYMSEHLT
-518 GTSLGQMDNMN
+518 GTSLVQMDNLN
-529 DYMSD
+529 GSMSD

-588 NGTEEISF
+588 NGTEEISS

-626 SNASS
+626 SNATS

-649 ADNVTSSTSTDQYDA
+649 ADNVTSSTSTDHYDA

-676 MLCMLGV
+676 M
-683 IVRRRVSVMWALLSG
+683 
-698 YLWVAVVLHRL
+698 
-709 LLTVERGPTV
+709 VERGPTV

-733 LNAYSISGSSSSAQT
+733 LNAHSISGSSSSAQT
-748 SSPQS
+748 SSSQS

-828 WLKTTDS
+828 WLKTTES

-865 PGKKYSDVN
+865 PEN
-874 GSSSS
+874 M
-879 VQSVIDI
+879 VICLEDI

-896 KGDYNFKTK
+896 NGDYNFKTK

-944 MNSSWHRG
+944 LNSSWHRG
-952 PTSLTLKYDMWSV
+952 PTSLTSKYDMWSV
-965 GVVIL
+965 GVVML

-1081 MNVDEALRHPYLQ
+1081 VSVDEALQHPYFQ

>member
-268 KLYRERRRNPDS
+268 KLYSERRRNPDS

-485 FKQAQPHATMFNRL
+485 FKQAQPRATMFNRL

-551 PSATAINENQDQCI
+551 PSVTAINENQDQCI

-676 MLCMLGV
+676 M
-683 IVRRRVSVMWALLSG
+683 
-698 YLWVAVVLHRL
+698 
-709 LLTVERGPTV
+709 VERGPTV

-874 GSSSS
+874 GSSYS

-924 GSVGPSR
+924 GSAGPSR

-1081 MNVDEALRHPYLQ
+1081 MNVDEALRHPYFQ

>member
-1 MTGSAKSSLGFIIIA
+1 MTASVKSILLNRRFLTPFIVLFLA
-16 FFFSGY
+16 SN

-27 STCLTVYKQG
+27 STCLTVYKEG

-49 RWNWPSPSRSRTGD
+49 RWNLQNWGSRSRTRSGG
-63 ARCHAAALQGRR
+63 ARCHAAAIQGRR

-93 GKSGTKDV
+93 GKTGTKDV

-119 MASRLLLDYF
+119 MASKLLLDYF

-139 TFSSMTTTR
+139 TFSAMTR
-148 KLLIGRLPSNADHPV
+148 KLIGRLPTQGEHSV
-163 IPLRDELMHLY
+163 IPHGVTLDEIIHLY
-174 NLDANMQTR
+174 NLDSKMQL
-183 RDSLPLKFDDSLH
+183 RDSLPLNFDDSLH
-196 LDIIKEAL
+196 LDIMKEAL
-204 LRAIHDIDA
+204 LRAIHDVDA

-222 KLNSGSTATV
+222 KLNSGSTATI
-232 ALFADGQLMVASI
+232 ALTVDGRLMVASI
-245 GDSKALLCSEK
+245 GDSKALLCSEN
-256 FETPDEARATLV
+256 FETPEEARATLV
-268 KLYRERRRNPDS
+268 KLYRDRRRNQG

-290 LEHSNGRLRLIA
+290 LEHSNGLLRLIA

-326 VTEWAGVSRVNGQLA
+326 VTEWAGVPRVNGQLA
-341 VSRAI
+341 VSRSI
-346 GDLTFKSY
+346 GDLNFKSY
-354 GVISAPEVLDWQ
+354 GVISAPEVMDWQ
-366 PLLANDSYL
+366 PLMANDSYL
-375 VVSSD
+375 VVSTD

-385 LKVQDV
+385 LEVQDV
-391 CDRLGEVNN
+391 CDRLSEVNS
-400 QTSYGAGLPSYCSVS
+400 QTSSGAEVPSYCTVS
-415 LADCLVNTAFDKGS
+415 LADCLINTAFDKGS

-449 RKEQSMGDNKYKINS
+449 RKEQSMSDNKDKIDL

-473 PLPDDVNSGPLQ
+473 PLPNDFNSGSLKW
-485 FKQAQPHATMFNRL
+485 KQTQPIATMFNRL

-508 YCFYMSEHLI
+508 CCFYMSENLI
-518 GTSLGQMDNMN
+518 GASQGQMEYLNGYIGD
-529 DYMSD
+529 S
-534 LPQVLPAS
+534 PQVLPAS
-542 VEPFSGWCL
+542 AESFSGWCL
-551 PSATAINENQDQCI
+551 PSGTAINENRDQCI

-572 FLGLLESVPF
+572 FLGLLESVPL

-588 NGTEEISF
+588 NGTDDISF

-626 SNASS
+626 NNATSL
-631 WIQEDEN
+631 IQEDEN
-638 TSKSGAHTNEY
+638 IPKNGVHINGY
-649 ADNVTSSTSTDQYDA
+649 AENVTSNASTDHYDA
-664 NGPDNSFILKRI
+664 DVLDNSFILKRI
-676 MLCMLGV
+676 M
-683 IVRRRVSVMWALLSG
+683 
-698 YLWVAVVLHRL
+698 
-709 LLTVERGPTV
+709 VERGPTV
-719 YLSGLREKH
+719 YLSGLREKY

-733 LNAYSISGSSSSAQT
+733 RNAYNISVSSTAAQT
-748 SSPQS
+748 SSSQS

-793 SKLMYTVEEAENIP
+793 SKLMYTVEEAENSSN
-807 AGEKAEE
+807 GEKAEE
-814 ASHGQ
+814 ASHVQ
-819 ILRPSNWWT
+819 ILRPSKWWT
-828 WLKTTDS
+828 WLKTTES

-865 PGKKYSDVN
+865 PENMVMCLE
-874 GSSSS
+874 
-879 VQSVIDI
+879 DI
-886 KSGRCLKGAP
+886 KSGRCLKGVP
-896 KGDYNFKTK
+896 NGDYNFKTK

-924 GSVGPSR
+924 GSAGPSR

-944 MNSSWHRG
+944 LNSSWHRG

-965 GVVIL
+965 GVVML
-970 EMILGSPNVFDISSV
+970 EMILGSPNVFEISSV

-1027 ASSKQGGISL
+1027 ASTKQGGISL

-1043 EEFFGEQIKS
+1043 EEFLAEQIRS

-1066 LRLVRSLLQWYPEDR
+1066 LRLVRGLLQWRTE
-1081 MNVDEALRHPYLQ
+1081 
-1094 PPPSS
+1094 

>member
-163 IPLRDELMHLY
+163 IPLRDEIMHLY

-499 LVEVKNGSF
+499 LVEVKNRSF

-617 AFHWNCYQG
+617 AFHWNFYQG

-631 WIQEDEN
+631 WI
-638 TSKSGAHTNEY
+638 HTNEY

-676 MLCMLGV
+676 M
-683 IVRRRVSVMWALLSG
+683 
-698 YLWVAVVLHRL
+698 
-709 LLTVERGPTV
+709 VERGPTV

-763 GLKHIARYIEY
+763 GLKHIARYIES

-835 GKEEM
+835 GKEEI

-865 PGKKYSDVN
+865 PEN
-874 GSSSS
+874 M
-879 VQSVIDI
+879 VICLEDI

-1081 MNVDEALRHPYLQ
+1081 MNVDEALRHPYFQ